1 MFLSFH
7 ISLLAANFRVFTI
20 DLYSAASFF
29 FDFHEII
36 EVHSF
41 CVKSF
46 LCLFFPQILGIS
58 QFSFYNKISIVQ
70 TILSEDMLL
79 L

>member
-46 LCLFFPQILGIS
+46 LCLFFFLRFWAFHNS
-58 QFSFYNKISIVQ
+58 VSI
-70 TILSEDMLL
+70 TK
-79 L
+79 